1 MPVPMTRPRVKPEH
15 APYRVADG
23 KIRIGGVSY
32 GLAAELADPDGW
44 VWTMLMA
51 MDGTRDLP
59 RIIEHVSQAHPGQP
73 VARLWRGA
81 EQLLGTG
88 YVEDIAAPVPAGL
101 SDRDIRRHDRAL
113 GYFRWL
119 DLAPRESSW
128 DAQAR
133 LREARVTILG
143 VGGTG
148 GIAAMAL
155 AASGIGRLHCVDPDE
170 VELSNL
176 SRQVIYTE
184 DDLGKPKAEAAVARL
199 RRLNSDIEVTGER
212 LEAASVEDVASLARD
227 CDVLLLSA
235 DKPPE
240 LRTWTNRAC
249 LAAKRPW
256 VDSGY
261 HGPLVQVGAFVPGA
275 GPCWECSRLVDRD
288 SHAGNGANPQ
298 DAPHRRDAVS
308 AAVGAVPAG
317 MSGYL
322 AAHLVI
328 ALVTGIPAVVP
339 GRIETVNLAALD
351 APLALA
357 PVPHPECPAC
367 AAARV
372 TGCTRLWRRRQ
383 RGASLR
389 GRWPTGRGSGCAPWP
404 SAGTETTG

>member
-1 MPVPMTRPRVKPEH
+1 
-15 APYRVADG
+15 
-23 KIRIGGVSY
+23 
-32 GLAAELADPDGW
+32 
-44 VWTMLMA
+44 MLMA

-59 RIIEHVSQAHPGQP
+59 RIIEHVSQTHPGQS

-88 YVEDIAAPVPAGL
+88 YIEDVAAPLPVGL

-119 DLAPRESSW
+119 DLTPRESSW
-128 DAQAR
+128 DPVAR
-133 LREARVTILG
+133 LREARVTVLG

-148 GIAAMAL
+148 GMAAMAL

-184 DDLGKPKAEAAVARL
+184 DDLGRPKAEAAVARL

-249 LAAKRPW
+249 LAEKRPW

-261 HGPLVQVGAFVPGA
+261 HGPLVQVGAFVPGE

-288 SHAGNGANPQ
+288 SHTDDGANPR
-298 DAPHRRDAVS
+298 DAPGRRDAVS

-328 ALVTGIPAVVP
+328 ALVTGVPAVVP

-357 PVPHPECPAC
+357 PAAHPECSAC
-367 AAARV
+367 GAAGV
-372 TGCTRLWRRRQ
+372 TGCARLWRRRR
-383 RGASLR
+383 RGAYRR
-389 GRWPTGRGSGCAPWP
+389 GRSATGRGFGCDPCP

>member
-1 MPVPMTRPRVKPEH
+1 MSRPRVKPEH
-15 APYRVADG
+15 APYRIADG

-44 VWTMLMA
+44 VWTMLTA

-59 RIIEHVSQAHPGQP
+59 GIIEHVSQAHPGQP

-88 YVEDIAAPVPAGL
+88 YVEDVAAPVPTAL
-101 SDRDIRRHDRAL
+101 SDRDIRRHDRAV

-119 DLAPRESSW
+119 DLTPRESSW
-128 DAQAR
+128 EPQAR
-133 LREARVTILG
+133 LRDARVTILG
-143 VGGTG
+143 IGGTG

-155 AASGIGRLHCVDPDE
+155 AASGVGRLHCVDPDE

-176 SRQVIYTE
+176 SRQVIYSE
-184 DDLGKPKAEAAVARL
+184 DDLGRPKARAAVARL

-212 LEAASVEDVASLARD
+212 LEATCVQDVLSLARD

-235 DKPPE
+235 DNPPE
-240 LRTWTNRAC
+240 LRAWTNRAC
-249 LAAKRPW
+249 LAARRPW

-261 HGPLVQVGAFVPGA
+261 HGPLVQAAAFVPGD
-275 GPCWECSRLVDRD
+275 GPCWECTRLTLRD
-288 SHAGNGANPQ
+288 SHARDGASTD
-298 DAPHRRDAVS
+298 DAPLSGPAVS
-308 AAVGAVPAG
+308 RAVGAVPAG

-328 ALVTGIPAVVP
+328 ALLTGVPPVTP

-351 APLALA
+351 APLALDPA
-357 PVPHPECPAC
+357 PHPQCPAC
-367 AAARV
+367 GAGPV
-372 TGCTRLWRRRQ
+372 TGRVRLWRRR
-383 RGASLR
+383 
-389 GRWPTGRGSGCAPWP
+389 RWGIPRRRR
-404 SAGTETTG
+404 